1 MVYQPEQTK
10 RAVLQFLETT
20 HIITTTVN
28 LDICI
33 GRYEL
38 LEIVVKELR
47 SFATSPR
54 YISDMSEG
62 AEVYKTMYYDRLITE
77 EQFLLLSN
85 ISNFD
90 LSNYF
95 ITKLHECCL
104 NFIHKTLEEV
114 KLLTKK
120 EAKKKRL
127 LNLASKIGLAINFI
141 ENTFGSNTEDI
152 VNFKNYFYKILL
164 NKTE

>member
-10 RAVLQFLETT
+10 RAVLQFLEST

-28 LDICI
+28 VDICI

-38 LEIVVKELR
+38 LELVVKELR

-77 EQFLLLSN
+77 EQFLLLNN

-95 ITKLHECCL
+95 ITKLHECCIRFL
-104 NFIHKTLEEV
+104 LKTLDEV
-114 KLLTKK
+114 KSLTRQD
-120 EAKKKRL
+120 AKKKRL
-127 LNLASKIGLAINFI
+127 LNLATKIGLAINFI
-141 ENTFGSNTEDI
+141 ESTFGSDVEDV
-152 VNFKNYFYKILL
+152 VNFKKYFHEHIFSL
-164 NKTE
+164 NK